1 MIIKNEAGRV
11 VTNTEKF
18 FVECVKKGIKGEKI
32 DSILDGLDYKQF
44 YNLCASHSMSVVV
57 FKALENVKDKLL
69 PQFWTALQRS
79 VHRHVM
85 LDVQSEYDINT
96 VLTAFEEHGLKYMPL
111 KGYHL
116 KKLYPSTDMRY
127 ASDCDVLID
136 VAQLKQVRALVDE
149 LGLVTKRHDEH
160 HDIVYYPATKT
171 IFELHKT
178 IFVGPLEKYFG
189 VENKGFDGAH
199 VKEGYQYFYEMD
211 RERFYI
217 SLLGHSAYHFA
228 ESAGVGI
235 RHLTD
240 IYLYKKAYE
249 LNEDFLNAEL
259 EKCGLRQFK
268 EEFEKV
274 AVYFF
279 EDAEANEFTKKLAKH
294 ILESSL
300 FANEEKKSASDVA
313 ANANETDDKKAKRK
327 SVWKKIFLPTKQMQ
341 FLFPV
346 LKRHIWLLPIFHV
359 VRWAQ
364 VLFTR
369 PKAIGQLKKMNDVQE
384 TDLAYMK
391 EIRGGLGINHL

>member
-1 MIIKNEAGRV
+1 M
-11 VTNTEKF
+11 TNTEKF
-18 FVECVKKGIKGEKI
+18 FVECVKKGIKDEKI
-32 DSILDGLDYKQF
+32 ESIPDELDYKQF

-57 FKALENVKDKLL
+57 FKVLENVKDELL
-69 PQFWTALQRS
+69 PQFLTALQRS

-136 VAQLKQVRALVDE
+136 VAQLKEVRALVDE
-149 LGLVTKRHDEH
+149 LGLATKRHDEH
-160 HDIVYYPATKT
+160 HDIVYYPETKT

-178 IFVGPLEKYFG
+178 IFVGPLEQYFG
-189 VENKGFDGAH
+189 VENKGFEKAS
-199 VKEGYQYFYEMD
+199 VREGYQYFYEMD

-240 IYLYKKAYE
+240 IYLYRKAYD
-249 LNEDFLNAEL
+249 LNVEYLNAEL

-268 EEFEKV
+268 DEFEKV
-274 AVYFF
+274 SAYFF
-279 EDAEANEFTKKLAKH
+279 EDAEADEFTRKLAKH

-300 FANEEKKSASDVA
+300 LANEGKKAASDIA
-313 ANANETDDKKAKRK
+313 ANIGENSDKKARRK
-327 SVWKKIFLPTKQMQ
+327 TVLRKIFPLKDHMQ
-341 FLFPV
+341 FSYPV
-346 LKRHIWLLPIFHV
+346 LKKVVWLLPLFYPI
-359 VRWAQ
+359 RWIH

-369 PKAIGQLKKMNDVQE
+369 PKNIGQLKGYGSVE
-384 TDLAYMK
+384 ESELTEMK
-391 EIRGGLGINHL
+391 KIRGGLGINHL

>member
-1 MIIKNEAGRV
+1 M
-11 VTNTEKF
+11 TNTEKF
-18 FVECVKKGIKGEKI
+18 FVECVKKGIKDEKI
-32 DSILDGLDYKQF
+32 DVIPDELDYKQF

-57 FKALENVKDKLL
+57 FKALEKVKDKLL
-69 PQFWTALQRS
+69 PQFLTALQRS

-96 VLTAFEEHGLKYMPL
+96 VLTTFEEHGLKYMPL

-136 VAQLKQVRALVDE
+136 VDQLKEVRALVDE
-149 LGLVTKRHDEH
+149 LGLATKRHDEH
-160 HDIVYYPATKT
+160 HDIVYYPETKT

-178 IFVGPLEKYFG
+178 IFVGPLEEYFG
-189 VENKGFDGAH
+189 VENKGFEMTH
-199 VKEGYQYFYEMD
+199 VREGYQYFYEMD

-240 IYLYKKAYE
+240 IYLYRKAYD
-249 LNEDFLNAEL
+249 LNEEYLNAEL
-259 EKCGLRQFK
+259 DKCGLRQFK
-268 EEFEKV
+268 DEFEKV
-274 AVYFF
+274 SAYFF
-279 EDAEANEFTKKLAKH
+279 EDTEPDEFTQKLAKH

-300 FANEEKKSASDVA
+300 LANSEKKSASDVA
-313 ANANETDDKKAKRK
+313 ANASETDDKKAKRK
-327 SVWKKIFLPTKQMQ
+327 SVWKKIFLSKKQMK
-341 FLFPV
+341 FSYPV
-346 LKRHIWLLPIFHV
+346 LKKHIWLLPIFHV
-359 VRWAQ
+359 VRWLQ

-369 PKAIGQLKKMNDVQE
+369 PKAIGQLKKMNDVE
-384 TDLAYMK
+384 ENDLAYMK

>member
-1 MIIKNEAGRV
+1 M
-11 VTNTEKF
+11 TNTEKF
-18 FVECVKKGIKGEKI
+18 FVECVKRGIKDEKI
-32 DSILDGLDYKQF
+32 DVIPDGLDYKQF

-57 FKALENVKDKLL
+57 FKALENLKSQVL
-69 PQFWTALQRS
+69 PDFWKRLQFSAQ
-79 VHRHVM
+79 RHVM

-136 VAQLKQVRALVDE
+136 VDQLKEVRALVDE
-149 LGLVTKRHDEH
+149 LGLATKRHDEH
-160 HDIVYYPATKT
+160 HDIVYYPETKT

-178 IFVGPLEKYFG
+178 IFVGPLEQYFG
-189 VENKGFDGAH
+189 VENKGFERAH
-199 VKEGYQYFYEMD
+199 IREGYQYFYEMD

-240 IYLYKKAYE
+240 IYLYRKAYE
-249 LNEDFLNAEL
+249 LNEEYLNAEL
-259 EKCGLRQFK
+259 DKCGLRQFK
-268 EEFEKV
+268 DAFEKV
-274 AVYFF
+274 SAYFF
-279 EDAEANEFTKKLAKH
+279 EDAEADEFTQKLAKH
-294 ILESSL
+294 ILGSSL
-300 FANEEKKSASDVA
+300 LANEEKKSASDVA
-313 ANANETDDKKAKRK
+313 AHANETDDKKAKKK
-327 SVWKKIFLPTKQMQ
+327 SVWKKIFLPTEQMK

-346 LKRHIWLLPIFHV
+346 LKKAVWLLPIFHV
-359 VRWAQ
+359 VRWVQ

-369 PKAIGQLKKMNDVQE
+369 PKALKQLKQMSDVKE
-384 TDLAYMK
+384 NDLAYMK